1 MEIKKLK
8 QKAIKIN
15 FFVNKVVSVS
25 LFFIFNI
32 ILYNSVRFLLSN
44 YRTFLEWEVGFING
58 TRVVISFIF
67 DWISLLFLRV
77 VSLIS
82 MFIIIYRIYYIEGE
96 FNNTRFI
103 FLLFSFVFSI
113 FLLIV
118 RPNII
123 RIILGWDGLGLRSY
137 ALVIFYQ
144 NESSAN
150 SGIIT
155 VLRNRVGDASI
166 LLSIGWFIY
175 KGSWNFFF
183 IDDLDYLVVFL
194 IIFSSFTKRAQ
205 IPFSAWLPAAI
216 AAPTPVSSL
225 VHSSTL
231 VTAGVFLVIRF
242 SDLIILN
249 NLSFICLIFG
259 IITTLIS
266 GWVANFENDMKKVV
280 ALSTLRQLGII
291 FMAIGLDQKIV
302 AFFHLISHALFK
314 STLFM
319 CTGFVIH
326 NLHGRQDIR
335 LRGVVN
341 YSSPILRVVFSCTNF
356 SLCGF
361 PFLAGFYSKD
371 LILELFFRGFF
382 GLFILLVGVLSVGLT
397 LSYRIRFLYNSC
409 NNKSKIKGLI
419 VSCDANNFV
428 FLRVL
433 FLFIFSITGGY
444 LFGWLIKINRS
455 VCSLRVVEK
464 FYVFRVL
471 FFIFLLFLYFLSM
484 THNFNTKNNW
494 LFTRMY
500 FLPFLSSYPLR
511 FFFLKGGSFSL
522 KYLDKGWSEVFGPSG
537 VRVRLLKF
545 RFFFQKSQIFFII
558 GYFIFSVVLFSVLTA
573 VLYLE
578 SS

>member
-1 MEIKKLK
+1 M
-8 QKAIKIN
+8 
-15 FFVNKVVSVS
+15 
-25 LFFIFNI
+25 
-32 ILYNSVRFLLSN
+32 
-44 YRTFLEWEVGFING
+44 
-58 TRVVISFIF
+58 F
-67 DWISLLFLRV
+67 DWVSLLFLRV

-82 MFIIIYRIYYIEGE
+82 IFIMVYRIYYIEGE
-96 FNNTRFI
+96 VHNTRFCL
-103 FLLFSFVFSI
+103 LLFSFVFSI

-123 RIILGWDGLGLRSY
+123 RIILGWDGLGLSSY

-144 NESSAN
+144 NEISAN

-155 VLRNRVGDASI
+155 VLRNRVGDARI
-166 LLSIGWFIY
+166 LLSIGWILY
-175 KGSWNFFF
+175 QGRWNFVFF
-183 IDDLDYLVVFL
+183 RELDYLIVFL

-205 IPFSAWLPAAI
+205 APFSAWLPAAM

-242 SDLIILN
+242 SDFIIFKDLN
-249 NLSFICLIFG
+249 FICLVFG

-266 GWVANFENDMKKVV
+266 GWVANFEADIKKVV

-326 NLHGRQDIR
+326 NIHGRQDIR
-335 LRGVVN
+335 LRGRVN

-371 LILELFFRGFF
+371 LILEIFFRGFF
-382 GLFILLVGVLSVGLT
+382 GKFILLVGILSVGLT
-397 LSYRIRFLYNSC
+397 LSYRIRFLYNNC
-409 NNKSKIKGLI
+409 NNKRKIQSLSLSIDRNK
-419 VSCDANNFV
+419 FV
-428 FLRVL
+428 LFRVL
-433 FLFIFSITGGY
+433 LLFTLRIRGGY
-444 LFGWLIKINRS
+444 IFGWFISLQSS
-455 VCSLRVVEK
+455 VCVLEATEK

-471 FFIFLLFLYFLSM
+471 FFILFFFLLYLS
-484 THNFNTKNNW
+484 FNLKFKSKVNW
-494 LFTRMY
+494 FFSLIY
-500 FLPFLSSYPLR
+500 FLPFLSRHPLR
-511 FFFLKGGSFSL
+511 LVFLKKGNFSL
-522 KYLDKGWSEVFGPSG
+522 KYLDKGWLELMGPQGLSFKL
-537 VRVRLLKF
+537 REIRYIM
-545 RFFFQKSQIFFII
+545 QKSQRFFMV
-558 GYFIFSVVLFSVLTA
+558 GYFVFSLLLFFLFLVF
-573 VLYLE
+573 LYLE
-578 SS
+578 SSKSFSLKLKRCNFTLNNKTGFPFFRSEVECNIYFCL